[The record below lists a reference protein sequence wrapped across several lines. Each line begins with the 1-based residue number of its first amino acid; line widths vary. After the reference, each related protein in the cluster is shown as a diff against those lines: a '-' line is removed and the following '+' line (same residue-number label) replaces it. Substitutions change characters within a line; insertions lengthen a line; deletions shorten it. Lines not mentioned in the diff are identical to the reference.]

1 MKPQLFKSLKHYKKE
16 YLLKDI
22 MSGLLVA
29 IIALPLSIA
38 LGIQSGATLQ
48 QGILA
53 AIVAGFFISALGG
66 TKFQIGGPTAAF
78 VVILV
83 GYISDPKIG
92 FIGLQIA
99 TVMAGVL
106 LIILG
111 LTKAGGL
118 IKFIPLPIV
127 VGFTTGIGITLL
139 FGQLKDFFGLTVP
152 SSHTFIEKVSGYILN
167 ISTLQVGAL
176 LTGIATLTMIVFIP
190 KINKNLPSSFIAIAI
205 STVAVALL
213 QALTG
218 NTLGIATIGSTYGE
232 IKAEINFIDLS
243 AIANVRF
250 ENLIVPTFVIAFLCA
265 IESLLSATVADS
277 MANSKSNPN
286 QELVG
291 QGVANIFSSL
301 LGGLPA
307 TGAIARTAAN
317 INSGAKSPLAGVFHS
332 VFLLLMYIL
341 LMPIAQYIPLTSLAA
356 VLITVAI
363 KMSNFPLF
371 VRMLKFSVR
380 DTSILIVTC
389 LLTVF
394 FDLTYGVIG
403 GLVLTV
409 VLMIPYLVKPVT
421 VDCTEDSN
429 HNVTVHTTGNVCFLN
444 NGKLLNILKETD
456 NKNHDI
462 ILDMSNMRKIDAT
475 TADQIAKTI
484 RQVKE
489 HGHNITVS
497 NVHRQID
504 RRYSRLFNTC
514 LETN

>member
-1 MKPQLFKSLKHYKKE
+1 MKPQLFTSLKGYKKD

-48 QGILA
+48 QGILT

-83 GYISDPKIG
+83 GYISDPSIG

-106 LIILG
+106 LIVLG

-139 FGQLKDFFGLTVP
+139 FGQLKDFLGLTTP
-152 SSHTFIEKVSGYILN
+152 SSHTFVEKLVGYVEN
-167 ISTLQVGAL
+167 IHTMQLGAL
-176 LTGIATLTMIVFIP
+176 ITGVVTLAMIVLIT
-190 KINKNLPSSFIAIAI
+190 KWNKKLPSAFIAIVT
-205 STVAVALL
+205 STIVVALL
-213 QALTG
+213 QSITG
-218 NTLGIATIGSTYGE
+218 KSLGIATIGSTFGE

-243 AIANVRF
+243 AIATVDF
-250 ENLIVPTFVIAFLCA
+250 VKLVVPTVVIAFLCA

-291 QGVANIFSSL
+291 QGVANIFSAVC
-301 LGGLPA
+301 GGLPA

-317 INSGAKSPLAGVFHS
+317 INSGAKSPLAGIFHA
-332 VFLLLMYIL
+332 VFLLLMYLL
-341 LMPIAQYIPLTSLAA
+341 LMPIAQYIPMTSLAA
-356 VLITVAI
+356 VLITVAV

-380 DTSILIVTC
+380 DTIVLATTC

-409 VLMIPYLVKPVT
+409 LLMIPYLVKPVQFE
-421 VDCTEDSN
+421 CNEDDN
-429 HNVTVHTTGNVCFLN
+429 TVTVHATGNACFLN
-444 NGKLLNILKETD
+444 NGKLFRLLQDID
-456 NKNHDI
+456 NNNKDV
-462 ILDMSNMRKIDAT
+462 ILDMSDMHKIDAT

-484 RQVKE
+484 KQVKE
-489 HGHNITVS
+489 HGHNITIN
-497 NVHRQID
+497 NVDSQID
-504 RRYSRLFNTC
+504 RRYNRLFNC
-514 LETN
+514 HLHNN